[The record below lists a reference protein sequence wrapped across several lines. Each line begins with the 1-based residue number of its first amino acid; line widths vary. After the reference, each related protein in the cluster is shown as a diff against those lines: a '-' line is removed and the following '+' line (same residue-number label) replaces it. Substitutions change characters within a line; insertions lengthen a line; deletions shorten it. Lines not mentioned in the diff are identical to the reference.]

1 MKKLNLA
8 KQLICI
14 ILLIFLIISA
24 SVGYILPNVLLPI
37 YESNIYTILRQ
48 PLDLVNSENFISPK
62 ENKIAF
68 IYVADDKILISNNL
82 KDIINLSPKKI
93 LNKTN
98 EAQGNFQYR
107 GKNYYYT
114 LDKEND
120 VIKVALTNDDYFNT
134 IKNNIINTIFP
145 ILFYT
150 FLIIIGLVLLW
161 SQLLISKIENLK
173 HKIDNLD
180 NDNYK
185 KKFNYYFE
193 DELYSLSNSIDDMRT
208 TLKKQEEYKNQMYQN
223 ISHDFKTPLT
233 VIKSYIEGIEDGIQ
247 DTNEGIKIINEQV
260 NKLEIKVHSLLY
272 LNKLNYIKETKKYK
286 KEKTDVL
293 KVIETSVT
301 KFKAVRPDIK
311 WDLKFDNKT
320 EFRGTYDMWEAIID
334 NLLNNFMR
342 YAKENIKITLKN
354 GKITL
359 YNDGNNIDPNI
370 LNDIFSPYKKGI
382 NGQFGYGLSIV
393 KKTILLFGYEI
404 IVHNEKKGVS
414 FIIK

>member
-14 ILLIFLIISA
+14 ILLIFLIIFA

-185 KKFNYYFE
+185 RPKMIKK
-193 DELYSLSNSIDDMRT
+193 
-208 TLKKQEEYKNQMYQN
+208 
-223 ISHDFKTPLT
+223 
-233 VIKSYIEGIEDGIQ
+233 
-247 DTNEGIKIINEQV
+247 
-260 NKLEIKVHSLLY
+260 
-272 LNKLNYIKETKKYK
+272 
-286 KEKTDVL
+286 
-293 KVIETSVT
+293 
-301 KFKAVRPDIK
+301 
-311 WDLKFDNKT
+311 
-320 EFRGTYDMWEAIID
+320 
-334 NLLNNFMR
+334 
-342 YAKENIKITLKN
+342 
-354 GKITL
+354 
-359 YNDGNNIDPNI
+359 I
-370 LNDIFSPYKKGI
+370 LD
-382 NGQFGYGLSIV
+382 
-393 KKTILLFGYEI
+393 
-404 IVHNEKKGVS
+404 
-414 FIIK
+414 

>member
-14 ILLIFLIISA
+14 ILLIFLIIFA

-272 LNKLNYIKETKKYK
+272 LNKLNYIKETKK
-286 KEKTDVL
+286 
-293 KVIETSVT
+293 
-301 KFKAVRPDIK
+301 
-311 WDLKFDNKT
+311 
-320 EFRGTYDMWEAIID
+320 
-334 NLLNNFMR
+334 
-342 YAKENIKITLKN
+342 
-354 GKITL
+354 
-359 YNDGNNIDPNI
+359 
-370 LNDIFSPYKKGI
+370 
-382 NGQFGYGLSIV
+382 
-393 KKTILLFGYEI
+393 
-404 IVHNEKKGVS
+404 
-414 FIIK
+414 